1 MQRRLPTQP
10 AHSAASPVA
19 GGPVVTT
26 AGSAWRPIVL
36 VFLPFASGYY
46 LSYLYR
52 TINALI
58 SPSLVAEFTLR
69 PADLGLLTSAYFLA
83 FGLIQLPLG
92 VLLDRYGPRRVQSAF
107 LIVASVGAVVFSSAG
122 GLTELIAGR
131 ALIGLGVAGALMAG
145 LKAIVLW
152 FPKERVAL
160 ANGWF
165 IMLGALG
172 AVSATAPAEFL
183 LAQVGWRHLFA
194 ILATLTALSAITI
207 HVIVPQRRSGVST
220 AASQGAMSLG
230 AIYSDPRFWRLA
242 PLSATCIGTAWALQG
257 LWAAPWLT
265 DVDGFARAIVVRHL
279 LVMAMALSAA
289 ALLLGVSAD
298 RLRRRGISH
307 ATLMALTCTLAIAAQ
322 LAIVLQIPGL
332 SYVLWA
338 AVGGVGAVTVLS
350 YAILAEGFPKDS
362 IGRVNGAL
370 NLLHVGYAF
379 LVQTAIGVIIQQ
391 WPVDDGHVPA
401 AAYQT
406 ALAINLAVQMAALI
420 WFVRPE
426 WRIVP
431 EVLAAH
437 PIHQM
442 AAGRCGGSPE
452 ALIGYRRA
460 VEEWGGRVRAAR
472 VQAASWRLAAIGS
485 LLLAGVLGTTLMTV
499 TLSSKVVPHLVAA
512 EAE

>member
-1 MQRRLPTQP
+1 MQRRLPTHP
-10 AHSAASPVA
+10 AQSAASPAA
-19 GGPVVTT
+19 GRPVVTT

-107 LIVASVGAVVFSSAG
+107 LIVASAGAVVFSSAG

-194 ILATLTALSAITI
+194 ILAALTALSAITI

-220 AASQGAMSLG
+220 AARQGAMSLG

-242 PLSATCIGTAWALQG
+242 RRVKC
-257 LWAAPWLT
+257 PW
-265 DVDGFARAIVVRHL
+265 
-279 LVMAMALSAA
+279 SK
-289 ALLLGVSAD
+289 AD
-298 RLRRRGISH
+298 RSSR
-307 ATLMALTCTLAIAAQ
+307 A
-322 LAIVLQIPGL
+322 
-332 SYVLWA
+332 
-338 AVGGVGAVTVLS
+338 GG
-350 YAILAEGFPKDS
+350 
-362 IGRVNGAL
+362 
-370 NLLHVGYAF
+370 
-379 LVQTAIGVIIQQ
+379 
-391 WPVDDGHVPA
+391 
-401 AAYQT
+401 
-406 ALAINLAVQMAALI
+406 
-420 WFVRPE
+420 
-426 WRIVP
+426 
-431 EVLAAH
+431 
-437 PIHQM
+437 
-442 AAGRCGGSPE
+442 
-452 ALIGYRRA
+452 
-460 VEEWGGRVRAAR
+460 
-472 VQAASWRLAAIGS
+472 
-485 LLLAGVLGTTLMTV
+485 
-499 TLSSKVVPHLVAA
+499 
-512 EAE
+512 